1 MASVCGVSE
10 GGSGKAS
17 MGASSLDYTL
27 VYIPAVGDPE
37 ALGPQPPYV
46 EVRLFPSDRDVNP
59 LAWFMTKRG
68 GTLLE
73 LRVPLG
79 HLSKRR
85 TPSGVL
91 DVSDAEQ
98 RSALLDVLRAAVDLT
113 LNRWTIYGYWSGLDA
128 ELREIRECGP
138 PEESTLVATET
149 DVLYK
154 FADPQP
160 WPG

>member
-1 MASVCGVSE
+1 
-10 GGSGKAS
+10 

-27 VYIPAVGDPE
+27 VYIPSVVDPG

-46 EVRLFPSDRDVNP
+46 SVRRFDADRDVNP
-59 LAWFMTKRG
+59 LAWFMAKRG

-73 LRVPLG
+73 LRVPPG

-85 TPSGVL
+85 TPNGVL
-91 DVSDAEQ
+91 DVADAEQ
-98 RSALLDVLRAAVDLT
+98 RSAILHVLCAAVDLT
-113 LNRWTIYGYWSGLDA
+113 LNRWTIYGYWSGFDA
-128 ELREIRECGP
+128 ELRDIRECGP
-138 PEESTLVATET
+138 PEDSTLIATER

-154 FADPQP
+154 FSDPQP